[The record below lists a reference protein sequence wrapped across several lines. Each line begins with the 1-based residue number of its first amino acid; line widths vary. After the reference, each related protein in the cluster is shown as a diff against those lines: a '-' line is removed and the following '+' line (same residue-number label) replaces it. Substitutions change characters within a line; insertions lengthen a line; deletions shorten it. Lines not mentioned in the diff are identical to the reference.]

1 MDFVAAIASGLFHL
15 GSYAAANALT
25 SLVPIFLLAG
35 AIVVFPRSSGI
46 FHYFTDAVPRRV
58 SYPVALLSGAFL
70 CVFSLVIIPMFA
82 ALHRRGSAVGPQIVF
97 LYAGSALN
105 VVAVAGLASV
115 FGAGTAIVFVV
126 CAGGVAVLAA
136 WIMSFL
142 FQAHT
147 TPLTFLRQSTPGP
160 AEETVWCVPVLFLL
174 LILMLF
180 AGTLPVPFAG
190 KIAAV
195 LLAGMVVVLYARR
208 FLSSGGIREWMHSAG
223 HIAVRAV
230 PFLLLGHFLLGVFT
244 SLIPPEMLVP
254 YLSDNGFLSCVAGSL
269 SGIILH
275 VPAALDVPVLE
286 STFGYRAGDIAA
298 GPMVSLLLSGS
309 GICLPLL
316 MVVHIVIGTRRT
328 VVYGAVILVLAALF
342 GFLYGLAG

>member
-1 MDFVAAIASGLFHL
+1 MDILAATVTGFSHL
-15 GSYAAANALT
+15 SSYAAANALT
-25 SLVPIFLLAG
+25 SLLPIFLLAG

-46 FHYFTDAVPRRV
+46 FHYFTAAVPRRV

-82 ALHRRGSAVGPQIVF
+82 ALHRRGSVIGPQIVF

-105 VVAVAGLASV
+105 LIAVFSLASV
-115 FGAGTAIVFVV
+115 FGIQSAAIFVI
-126 CAGGVAVLAA
+126 AAIGIAVLTAL
-136 WIMSFL
+136 IMSAL

-147 TPLTFLRQSTPGP
+147 TPLTFLRQSTPGSYEQT
-160 AEETVWCVPVLFLL
+160 AWCVPVLFFL

-180 AGTLPVPFAG
+180 AGTLPLSYSG

-195 LLAGMVVVLYARR
+195 LLAGAAVALYARR
-208 FLSSGGIREWMHSAG
+208 FLSSGGIREWMYFSG

-244 SLIPPEMLVP
+244 SLFPPEMLVP
-254 YLSDNGFLSCVAGSL
+254 YLSDNSLVSCAAGSL

-286 STFGYRAGDIAA
+286 STFGYQARDIAA

-328 VVYGAVILVLAALF
+328 VVYGAIILVLAALF
-342 GFLYGLAG
+342 GFLYGMIQ